1 MSLLSVDKLDA
12 RHGLLQAVR
21 EVSFSLAEGEILALV
36 GANGAGKTTLLRSI
50 SGAHR
55 LTSGTISFDGT
66 DVTHV
71 RANKRVKMGIALVP
85 EGRRLFGGMTVEENL
100 EVAGRTGR
108 PGMWNKKSVLDAF
121 PVLRENLKRRSG
133 DLSGGQQQATSI
145 GRALMTNPRVLL
157 LDEVSLG
164 LSPVAVNMVYESLQ
178 TVIASGATI
187 VLVEQDLARALRI
200 AIARRVHARRPNR
213 FRRQGVRLDT
223 RTGHRSLLRAAPP
236 GRRERRIVMWF
247 DQILQGVFLGGY
259 YALIACGLSFMFG
272 VLRIINLA
280 HGSIAVLAA
289 YLVWSIADLIHISP
303 FLALVDR
310 APDHGAR
317 SAGSCSVR
325 FSSAACARARSRRC
339 SARSGS
345 RS

>member
-1 MSLLSVDKLDA
+1 VSLLSVDKLDA

-21 EVSFSLAEGEILALV
+21 DVSFSLAEGEILALV

-55 LTSGTISFDGT
+55 VTSGTISFDGA
-66 DVTHV
+66 DVTPM
-71 RANKRVKMGIALVP
+71 RANKRVRTGIALVP

-108 PGMWNKKSVLDAF
+108 PGMWNKKTVLDAF

-200 AIARRVHARRPNR
+200 ASRVACMLEGRIVLEGKASDLTREQVTEAYFGLRRPDA
-213 FRRQGVRLDT
+213 G
-223 RTGHRSLLRAAPP
+223 RAA
-236 GRRERRIVMWF
+236 
-247 DQILQGVFLGGY
+247 
-259 YALIACGLSFMFG
+259 S
-272 VLRIINLA
+272 
-280 HGSIAVLAA
+280 
-289 YLVWSIADLIHISP
+289 
-303 FLALVDR
+303 
-310 APDHGAR
+310 
-317 SAGSCSVR
+317 
-325 FSSAACARARSRRC
+325 
-339 SARSGS
+339 
-345 RS
+345 